1 MAQREWAEKD
11 YYGDLGV
18 SSTATAEEIK
28 KAYRKIAREDHPDKK
43 PGDAAAEERFK
54 KASEAYSVVGDKE
67 KRAEY
72 DELKQMLA
80 SGAFSSGGPGFGG
93 YSSGGGF
100 SSYGGGFSGAGSS
113 GFSGGTGGFNMSDL
127 FGDGGGG
134 LGDMFGGLFGD
145 DMGGGQ
151 RGQRTQRAGR
161 QQRSRGADVETELT
175 LDFREATK
183 GVTVPI
189 RLTKPEPCE
198 TCHGSGAKPGTS
210 PVTCSTCNG
219 SGMTNEQRGAFG
231 FSRPCPDCAG
241 TGTVIKDKCTD
252 CGGTGRV
259 TKARTITV
267 RVPAGVVDGQKVR
280 LAGQGAAGQNGKPA
294 GDLFVTVHVRPDKVF
309 ERSGND
315 LKLTVPVSFSEL
327 VLGGAVTVP
336 TLDSKVRVRI
346 PQGTQDGTT
355 LRVRGRGVHKRN
367 GTSGD
372 LLVTVKVA
380 VPKNL
385 DEGAMSALRKFAEEE
400 KRSGFDPREGWEGN

>member
-1 MAQREWAEKD
+1 MAQKEWADKD
-11 YYGDLGV
+11 YYRDLGV
-18 SSTATAEEIK
+18 ASTASAEEIK

-54 KASEAYSVVGDKE
+54 KASEAYSVVGDKD

-72 DELKQMLA
+72 DEFKQMLA
-80 SGAFSSGGPGFGG
+80 SGAFAGAGAGFGG
-93 YSSGGGF
+93 GGAGFSGFGGGSAGGF
-100 SSYGGGFSGAGSS
+100 S
-113 GFSGGTGGFNMSDL
+113 MSDL
-127 FGDGGGG
+127 FGEAAGAGGG

-145 DMGGGQ
+145 DLGGSAAGG
-151 RGQRTQRAGR
+151 RGR
-161 QQRSRGADVETELT
+161 RSRRAADRGRGSDVETELT

-198 TCHGSGAKPGTS
+198 SCHGSGAKAGTS
-210 PVTCSTCNG
+210 PVTCSTCAG
-219 SGMTNEQRGAFG
+219 SGMVNEQRGTFG
-231 FSRPCPDCAG
+231 FARPCTDCDG
-241 TGTVIKDKCTD
+241 TGTVIKDKCPD
-252 CGGTGRV
+252 CAGTGRT
-259 TKARTITV
+259 TKSRTITV

-309 ERSGND
+309 SRSGDD

-355 LRVRGRGVHKRN
+355 LRVRGHGVRKRN
-367 GTSGD
+367 GSSGD
-372 LLVTVKVA
+372 LLVTVEVA
-380 VPKNL
+380 VPKDL

-400 KRSGFDPREGWEGN
+400 KRSGFDPRAGWEGN